1 MGTYSNMTIQEFP
14 ILTLRRQR
22 RQGFTLV
29 ELLVV
34 IAIIGILVALLLPAI
49 QAAREAARR
58 SECTNH
64 LKQLGLA
71 AINHEAANKTLPVSE
86 GWAGQARNGGGW
98 ILAALPYM
106 EQQPLYDQFAPYLKG
121 IMWNSSAEG
130 SILDTRCR
138 AALKTPLA
146 ELHCPS
152 DPDSPLT
159 STKQYQMG
167 MIGPYE
173 VAVTSYKGVAGTGI
187 NCRETG
193 DCDGTLWLSTFLKP
207 TRFAM
212 ITDGTSHTL
221 MIGED
226 MPSQNN
232 HSAAYYANGD
242 YCSAMPQYLEASG
255 VALFNIIYTPPKPDS
270 WAEVM
275 TFRSPHP
282 GGILFCMADGSIQF
296 FNNSIASNVYKAL
309 STKAGA
315 EVVSVE

>member
-1 MGTYSNMTIQEFP
+1 MP
-14 ILTLRRQR
+14 IRKCATSGRHTHC
-22 RQGFTLV
+22 GFTLV

-49 QAAREAARR
+49 QAARESARR

-71 AINHEAANKTLPVSE
+71 AINYEAANKTLPVSE
-86 GWAGQARNGGGW
+86 GWANQGRNGGGW
-98 ILAALPYM
+98 ILASLPYM
-106 EQQPLYDQFAPYLKG
+106 EQQSLYDQFAPYLKG
-121 IMWNSSAEG
+121 IMWNGSAES

-138 AALKTPLA
+138 TALKTPLA
-146 ELHCPS
+146 DLRCPS
-152 DPDSPLT
+152 DADSLRT
-159 STKQYQMG
+159 ATTQYQIG

-173 VAVTSYKGVAGTGI
+173 VAVTNYKGVIGTGI
-187 NCRETG
+187 NCRLTG
-193 DCDGTLWLSTFLKP
+193 NCAGVFWCSTFLKP
-207 TRFAM
+207 TKFSM

-232 HSAAYYANGD
+232 HSAAYYGNGD
-242 YCSAMPQYLEASG
+242 YCAAVPKTLEDNGTMVAM
-255 VALFNIIYTPPKPDS
+255 FNIIYTPPKPDS
-270 WAEVM
+270 WTEVM

-296 FNNSIASNVYKAL
+296 LNNSIASDVYKAL
-309 STKAGA
+309 CTKAGA